1 MATTAP
7 DSSRRGADEKAT
19 VTAYREIKNRILDLR
34 YPSGTKL
41 SETRIATEL
50 GLGRSPIRS
59 ALARLRE
66 EGWVAITPQ
75 SGTYV
80 KALTAQDIA
89 EVLEL
94 RLLLEAHAVE
104 RATARI
110 SELELRGLKRAL
122 AMLAPHIIEGR
133 LQEFI
138 ELDDQIHS
146 VIYRAA
152 DNKLITTILY
162 QLREKIRW
170 IMPTSAATRER
181 QKRALRELRAIVEA
195 LQSRDAAAAVACM
208 REHVRNAA
216 VFGARVEE

>member
-1 MATTAP
+1 M
-7 DSSRRGADEKAT
+7 RGADEKAT

-41 SETRIATEL
+41 SETRIAAEL

-59 ALARLRE
+59 ALARLKE

-80 KALTAQDIA
+80 KALTARDIA
-89 EVLEL
+89 DVLEL
-94 RLLLEAHAVE
+94 RLLLEAHVVE
-104 RATARI
+104 RATSRI
-110 SELELRGLKRAL
+110 SELELQGLKRAL

-133 LQEFI
+133 LDEFI

-146 VIYRAA
+146 AIYRAA
-152 DNKLITTILY
+152 DNNLIATILY

-181 QKRALRELRAIVEA
+181 QKRALRELEAIVEA
-195 LQSRDAAAAVACM
+195 LQSRDAAAAVARM

-216 VFGARVEE
+216 AFDAEAEE

>member
-1 MATTAP
+1 MTTADATTP
-7 DSSRRGADEKAT
+7 RGGDEKAT

-34 YPSGTKL
+34 YPSGAKL
-41 SETRIATEL
+41 SETRIAAEL

-75 SGTYV
+75 SGTYI

-104 RATARI
+104 RATSRI
-110 SELELRGLKRAL
+110 SELELQGLKRAL
-122 AMLAPHIIEGR
+122 ATLAPRIIEGR
-133 LQEFI
+133 LDEFI
-138 ELDDQIHS
+138 ELDDKIHS
-146 VIYRAA
+146 AIYRAA
-152 DNKLITTILY
+152 DNGLITTILY

-170 IMPTSAATRER
+170 IMPTSAASRER
-181 QKRALRELRAIVEA
+181 QKRALRELQAIVEA
-195 LQSRDAAAAVACM
+195 LQSRDTAAAVARM

-216 VFGARVEE
+216 EFGAEAEE

>member
-1 MATTAP
+1 MSQSA
-7 DSSRRGADEKAT
+7 DMRGADEKAT

-41 SETRIATEL
+41 SETRIAAEL

-59 ALARLRE
+59 ALARLKE

-80 KALTAQDIA
+80 KALTARDIA
-89 EVLEL
+89 DVLEL
-94 RLLLEAHAVE
+94 RLLLEAHVVE
-104 RATARI
+104 RATSRI
-110 SELELRGLKRAL
+110 SELELQGLKRAL

-133 LQEFI
+133 LDEFI

-146 VIYRAA
+146 AIYRAA
-152 DNKLITTILY
+152 DNNLIATILY

-181 QKRALRELRAIVEA
+181 QKRALRELEAIVEA
-195 LQSRDAAAAVACM
+195 LQSRDAAAAVARM

-216 VFGARVEE
+216 AFDAEAEE